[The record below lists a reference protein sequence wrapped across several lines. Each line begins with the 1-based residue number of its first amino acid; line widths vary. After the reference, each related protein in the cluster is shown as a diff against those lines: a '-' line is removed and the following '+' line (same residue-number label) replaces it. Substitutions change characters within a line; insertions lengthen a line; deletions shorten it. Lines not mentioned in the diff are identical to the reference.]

1 MATFGLS
8 SCGWRCEVVDAA
20 AFEVGVSLFV
30 LLSIHGPAGWVVSLS
45 RSSGAQSLFCCWPTS
60 CSVCW
65 AVMFGICVIYRSTFI
80 LCCVKWHIY
89 ILKCNATL
97 SFNVSTSVC
106 LQETVINSL
115 NSASRCFTAAVFY
128 CVEFICCWRG
138 TNHTDIYFDY
148 CLLTDECNR
157 SVHLFDTNKAHYTHC
172 TRFFWLFRS
181 ISLSV
186 WQRHVSNSCS
196 MFSLMWMRYTV
207 ASERLRL
214 LCGLWA
220 APAVSSL
227 THNICK
233 WIRMIIWRTC
243 VLL

>member
-1 MATFGLS
+1 MQPRLRWGS
-8 SCGWRCEVVDAA
+8 
-20 AFEVGVSLFV
+20 VSLFYWVFMVPQAESCLWATPLV
-30 LLSIHGPAGWVVSLS
+30 LRVSFVVGLHHV
-45 RSSGAQSLFCCWPTS
+45 QSAEQLCLEFVS
-60 CSVCW
+60 FI
-65 AVMFGICVIYRSTFI
+65 AST

-148 CLLTDECNR
+148 CLLTDE

-196 MFSLMWMRYTV
+196 MFSLMWMSYTV